1 MATVVVF
8 HAHPDDEALL
18 TGGTIAR
25 LVAEGHRV
33 VLVVA
38 CDGAMDEARPEG
50 GTDRLDELRASGRVL
65 GVSRVVHLG
74 YADSGH
80 GPVLYPDPADR
91 ARFVSASRDEAA
103 ERLADVLRE
112 EHAAILVGYD
122 ANGGYRHRDHI
133 RVHEVAERAAKLAD
147 TPRLMQATLPREPML
162 RVYRVISALRLV
174 KRYDAAEIAESF
186 SARSEITHRVDVRRY
201 ADKKRAALACH
212 ASQISGTGRSA
223 RLFGLMTRLPVSVF
237 GLLFGREYYAE
248 VGPPREWLE
257 GVPPGIRYRRSR

>member
-33 VLVVA
+33 ILVVA
-38 CDGAMDEARPEG
+38 CDGAMGEARPDG

-80 GPVLYPDPADR
+80 GPVLHPDPPDR
-91 ARFVSASRDEAA
+91 TRFARVPRDEAA

-122 ANGGYRHRDHI
+122 PNGGYRHRDHI

-147 TPRLMQATLPREPML
+147 TPRLMQATLPREPIL
-162 RVYRVISALRLV
+162 RVYRVISVLRLV
-174 KRYDAAEIAESF
+174 KRHDATELADSF
-186 SARSEITHRVDVRRY
+186 SPRTEITHRVDVRRY

-212 ASQISGTGRSA
+212 ASQTSGTGRAA
-223 RLFGLMTRLPVSVF
+223 RLFGLMVRLPVPVF

-248 VGPPREWLE
+248 AGTPQEWLD
-257 GVPPGIRYRRSR
+257 GVPPRVPRIRL

>member
-38 CDGAMDEARPEG
+38 CDGAMGEARPDG

-65 GVSRVVHLG
+65 GVSRLVHLG

-80 GPVLYPDPADR
+80 GRLLYPDPPDR
-91 ARFVSASRDEAA
+91 ARFVRAPREEAA
-103 ERLADVLRE
+103 ARLAELLRE
-112 EHAAILVGYD
+112 ERAEILVGYD
-122 ANGGYRHRDHI
+122 PNGGYRHRDHI

-147 TPRLMQATLPREPML
+147 TPRLMQATLPREPIL
-162 RVYRVISALRLV
+162 RAHRVIGMLRLV
-174 KRYDAAEIAESF
+174 ERYDAAELGSSF
-186 SARSEITHRVDVRRY
+186 SARIEITHRVDVRKY

-212 ASQISGTGRSA
+212 ASQISGTGRAA
-223 RLFGLMTRLPVSVF
+223 RLFGLAVRLPLPVF
-237 GLLFGREYYAE
+237 GLLFGREYYVE
-248 VGPPREWLE
+248 VGTPREWLD
-257 GVPPGIRYRRSR
+257 